1 MQIYSCI
8 VCNYAMYKEY
18 IKNKNNKKISQITKI
33 QLYLRK
39 SKP

>member
-1 MQIYSCI
+1 MQIYSYI
-8 VCNYAMYKEY
+8 VCNYVVCKEY

-39 SKP
+39 HNT